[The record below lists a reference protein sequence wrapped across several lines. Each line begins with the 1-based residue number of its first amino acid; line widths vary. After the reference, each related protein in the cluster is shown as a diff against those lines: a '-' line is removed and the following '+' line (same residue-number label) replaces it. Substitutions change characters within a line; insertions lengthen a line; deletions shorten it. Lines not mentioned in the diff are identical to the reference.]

1 MKNKIAKLF
10 LALIFAAGV
19 FLPLSFAHATT
30 CSSFTN
36 LFNINPSNISTSSVN
51 TVNPATQ
58 VTVYCSAGD
67 LLTAVLN
74 ILFGFTGA
82 VAVIFIIIGGFQL
95 ITSRGNDEQAE
106 RGRKTL
112 TNALIGLVVVVLAAT
127 IVKIVVSTVTGSTST
142 SNSSSPNNSINTTVN
157 NASAQS
163 TVLTPVQQQSVGGLN
178 NVNGGQ

>member
-1 MKNKIAKLF
+1 MRTKTAKLF
-10 LALIFAAGV
+10 LALIFSAGLLMPLAFARAA
-19 FLPLSFAHATT
+19 T

-36 LFNINPSNISTSSVN
+36 LFNINPSNISTTSVN

-82 VAVIFIIIGGFQL
+82 VAVIFIIIGGFQF

-106 RGRKTL
+106 KGRKTL

-127 IVKIVVSTVTGSTST
+127 IVRIVVNTVTGSTS
-142 SNSSSPNNSINTTVN
+142 
-157 NASAQS
+157 
-163 TVLTPVQQQSVGGLN
+163 
-178 NVNGGQ
+178 NGGPSSMINSRIVV